1 MKFWIKMLA
10 GVFIGIIVG
19 AYIEPTSVFL
29 EPLRIAG
36 VLFFRVLN
44 FAVFPLLF
52 FSCIR
57 SVIFLRN
64 SKRLFLVLVKSV
76 GYFILLTAVG
86 ATIGIVLG
94 DVLLPGVGMNI
105 SEFESPRM
113 IAYPHTSDFIIK
125 TVPENIVEF
134 ISSGYG
140 VLAILFVAFLV
151 GVGIILTREEA
162 DPFHSLVDSIDR
174 TLHRLNLIVL
184 EFLPIGM
191 FAYVGYMMGFLTF
204 ESIFA
209 SLKLILIVVAGSFIQ
224 VVIVQALLVFAMTG
238 MNPFKFVHA
247 LIPAALTGYVS
258 GSRYTA
264 YPVVAECVE
273 HNLGADR
280 EVFTFVAGLGTAFSF
295 SGSALATGVTTMF
308 VSQVYGLD
316 LSVYLQIIIVLLITV
331 ASLKLDRIGYGS
343 TVLLSVVLAHI
354 IKIPAEGYALIL
366 GITSVIFKIET
377 VVNVYGNAAVSC
389 ILANSEQALKEIRVN
404 DFI

>member
-36 VLFFRVLN
+36 LLFFRVLS

-52 FSCIR
+52 FSCVR
-57 SVIFLRN
+57 SVIFLRKG
-64 SKRLFLVLVKSV
+64 KRLFLVLVKSL

-94 DVLLPGVGMNI
+94 DVLLPGAGMNI

-113 IAYPHTSDFIIK
+113 IAYPQTSDFILY

-134 ISSGYG
+134 ITSGYG
-140 VLAILFVAFLV
+140 VIAIIFVSFLV
-151 GVGIILTREEA
+151 GAGIILARDEA
-162 DPFHSLVDSIDR
+162 GPFHSLVDSIDR

-209 SLKLILIVVAGSFIQ
+209 SLKLILIIVAGSFIQ

-247 LIPAALTGYVS
+247 LIPAALTGYVA

-280 EVFTFVAGLGTAFSF
+280 EMFTFVAGVGTAFSF

-331 ASLKLDRIGYGS
+331 ASLKLDRIGDGS
-343 TVLLSVVLAHI
+343 IVLLSVVLAHI

-366 GITSVIFKIET
+366 GITGVIFKIET
-377 VVNVYGNAAVSC
+377 VVNVYGTAAVSC
-389 ILANSEQALKEIRVN
+389 ILANSAHALKEARVK